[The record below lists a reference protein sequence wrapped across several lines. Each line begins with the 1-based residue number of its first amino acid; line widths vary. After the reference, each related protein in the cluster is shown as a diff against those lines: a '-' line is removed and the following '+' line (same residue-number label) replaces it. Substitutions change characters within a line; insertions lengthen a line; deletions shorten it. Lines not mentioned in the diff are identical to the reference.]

1 MRQALSLR
9 AVKCFPPAGTRTAS
23 DGPTQPHLAAY
34 LPLAV
39 FTTAVTIVA
48 PAALV
53 TLVSP
58 RTGPLAIVAS
68 AAGAVALSLI
78 FAGAESA
85 MWKRRRQSRD
95 VVFADLMLWGWLR
108 RWRAE
113 RSLSSARR
121 IYESVTSA
129 DASIDIGLLTDLS
142 ELLEARDAYTHGHG
156 RRVARHAERV
166 ARAMHFSAT
175 EVAKVR
181 AAAMIHDIGKLHTPR
196 AILNNPGQ
204 LDDSEFAVLKLHA
217 ADGAQMLGPVGDPE
231 LAAMV
236 GHHHE
241 RVDGCGYPDGLL
253 GEEIPIGARIISVA
267 DTFDAITSN
276 RAYRAAATQKQALD
290 ILAAEAGAQLD
301 AEVVAA
307 FLGCYSSRRSVAW
320 CALATSIPQRLLQVL
335 QAGSPSLAAGS
346 GSVLPALG
354 AAGVLALST
363 GLSHDTSSHAHA
375 ALAGTHSPGPLVP
388 RLATSTTRPGDLRRS
403 AAGPR
408 GARRLDSGRSRP
420 RDGAPD
426 SSGAPVPQHSQAR
439 APSTAAGPVSGTPTG
454 VEDGTNEPA
463 GTGPPSPPAQATPG
477 APPPAPAAPVGEA
490 TPIPVPRLPEVRAPT
505 VTTPSVPTP
514 AVTTPSVTIP
524 ATGVTVTI
532 PNVTVPSGD
541 RA

>member
-1 MRQALSLR
+1 MRQAFSLR
-9 AVKCFPPAGTRTAS
+9 GVKCFPPAGTQTAS
-23 DGPTQPHLAAY
+23 DSLTQPHLAAY

-39 FTTAVTIVA
+39 FTTAVTIAA

-58 RTGPLAIVAS
+58 RTGPLAILAS

-85 MWKRRRQSRD
+85 VWKRRRQARD
-95 VVFADLMLWGWLR
+95 VIFADLMLWGWLR

-113 RSLSSARR
+113 RSLSNVQKA
-121 IYESVTSA
+121 YESATSA
-129 DASIDIGLLTDLS
+129 GANIDIELLTDLS
-142 ELLEARDAYTHGHG
+142 ELLEARDACTHGHG

-166 ARAMHFSAT
+166 ARAMHFSAA
-175 EVAKVR
+175 EIAKVR
-181 AAAMIHDIGKLHTPR
+181 AAAVIHDIGKLHTPR
-196 AILNNPGQ
+196 AILNNPGR
-204 LDDSEFAVLKLHA
+204 LDESEFAVLKLHA
-217 ADGAQMLGPVGDPE
+217 ADGAQMLEPVGDPE

-241 RVDGCGYPDGLL
+241 RVDGSGYPNGLI

-307 FLGCYSSRRSVAW
+307 FLGCYSSRRAVAW

-335 QAGSPSLAAGS
+335 QASSPGLAAGS

-363 GLSHDTSSHAHA
+363 GLGHDTSSHAHA
-375 ALAGTHSPGPLVP
+375 ALAVTHAPGPLVP
-388 RLATSTTRPGDLRRS
+388 RLATSTTRAGAQRRS
-403 AAGPR
+403 ASDPR
-408 GARRLDSGRSRP
+408 GTRRLGSGRSGP
-420 RDGAPD
+420 RDSAPD

-439 APSTAAGPVSGTPTG
+439 APSTSADPVSGTPTG
-454 VEDGTNEPA
+454 VEEGTNEPA

-477 APPPAPAAPVGEA
+477 TPPPAPAPPVDEA
-490 TPIPVPRLPEVRAPT
+490 TPIPVPRLPEVKTPP

-514 AVTTPSVTIP
+514 AVSTPSVTVP
-524 ATGVTVTI
+524 AAGAIVTI
-532 PNVTVPSGD
+532 PKITVPSGD
-541 RA
+541 RT